1 MSTMTLGQKQ
11 RLFTK
16 LVAQLIQYAYAQGYE
31 LTLGDAYRDPRV
43 HGDVGVKKSYSSAN
57 SVHKQRLAIDLNL
70 FKDGQYLTTT
80 EAHKPLGEYWK
91 SLHPLCRWGGD
102 FSTPDGNHYSM
113 AHEGR
118 A

>member
-1 MSTMTLGQKQ
+1 MSTMTLSQKQ

-80 EAHKPLGEYWK
+80 EAHKPLGQFWK

-113 AHEGR
+113 THEGR

>member
-1 MSTMTLGQKQ
+1 MSTLTLGQKQ

-16 LVAQLIQYAYAQGYE
+16 LVAKLIQYAYAQGYE

-70 FKDGQYLTTT
+70 FKGGVYQTST

-113 AHEGR
+113 THEGR

>member
-80 EAHKPLGEYWK
+80 EAHKPLGQFWK
-91 SLHPLCRWGGD
+91 SLHPDCRWGGD

-113 AHEGR
+113 MHEGR

>member
-1 MSTMTLGQKQ
+1 MSTLTLGQKQ

-80 EAHKPLGEYWK
+80 EAHKPLGQFWK
-91 SLHPLCRWGGD
+91 SLHPDCRWGGD